1 MPARIPYDHEKLA
14 DFCRRWQ
21 VRQMALCGSILRDDF
36 GDDSD
41 VDLLVTFAP
50 EAPWS
55 LWDWPDML
63 GELKIIFGR
72 DVDLIEKEAVTNP
85 FRRKHI
91 MDHHEVVYEA

>member
-1 MPARIPYDHEKLA
+1 MPARIPYDHDKLT

-21 VRQMALCGSILRDDF
+21 VRELALCGSILHDDF

-50 EAPWS
+50 EAPWT

-63 GELKIIFGR
+63 SELKVIFGR

-91 MDHHEVVYEA
+91 MDNHEVVYAC